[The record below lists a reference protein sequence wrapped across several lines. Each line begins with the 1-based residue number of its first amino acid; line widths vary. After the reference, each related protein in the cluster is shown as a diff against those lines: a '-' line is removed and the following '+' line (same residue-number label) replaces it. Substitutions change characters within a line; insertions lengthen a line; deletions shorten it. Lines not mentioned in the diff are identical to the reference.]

1 MPVVLEFSNCWEND
15 WTCICRSLPRAS
27 TACQLSPDSSTGTV
41 CLGLLQCAPSG
52 HRQQARPSQCTR
64 IPALDRG
71 RLFLS
76 LNNTCCTTYMA
87 KCTQP
92 TLKET
97 QKISLIDFPIKKT
110 AVKHILPKFRGNKPL
125 EIKIYKFLI
134 KLVKLFI
141 LVKFMG
147 QIHWGC
153 W

>member
-1 MPVVLEFSNCWEND
+1 
-15 WTCICRSLPRAS
+15 
-27 TACQLSPDSSTGTV
+27 
-41 CLGLLQCAPSG
+41 
-52 HRQQARPSQCTR
+52 
-64 IPALDRG
+64 
-71 RLFLS
+71 
-76 LNNTCCTTYMA
+76 MA

-97 QKISLIDFPIKKT
+97 QKISLIDFPIKKKKT
-110 AVKHILPKFRGNKPL
+110 AAKHILPKFRGNKPL